1 VDSAHTHPHKTRRNT
16 LKMDAF
22 FGTMKADG
30 TGVDAPD
37 SALTVTQ

>member
-16 LKMDAF
+16 LKMDDVL
-22 FGTMKADG
+22 GKMKADG

-37 SALTVTQ
+37 SVLTVTQ